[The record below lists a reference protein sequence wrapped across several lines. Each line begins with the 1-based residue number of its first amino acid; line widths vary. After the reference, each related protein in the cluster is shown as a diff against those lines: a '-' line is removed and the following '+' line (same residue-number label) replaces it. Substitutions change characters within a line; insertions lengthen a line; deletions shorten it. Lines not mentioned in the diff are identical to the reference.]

1 MKTEAEI
8 LDIARALEAS
18 GECIFRSYV
27 WDAVRGVAARAEYLR
42 QLWLAEDEAGRFSLE
57 EMAEALD
64 EDLEEYLDDGRA
76 RRREFYE
83 IMPG

>member
-1 MKTEAEI
+1 
-8 LDIARALEAS
+8 
-18 GECIFRSYV
+18 
-27 WDAVRGVAARAEYLR
+27 
-42 QLWLAEDEAGRFSLE
+42 
-57 EMAEALD
+57 MAEALD